1 MRWYKFGEPSGRYVG
16 ETAYHR
22 ITENMITEKTET
34 LTEKYKELPGEFG
47 FLYGP
52 STGGLLESV
61 LFNIHTPG
69 EVIKGIDVNPEV
81 KLRKI
86 IVNGLKPADALLRI
100 ERINAYHSASHSIAF
115 CSAVEDALDKEVS
128 ETTRERRI
136 AMIELERIRSNLE
149 VIKRICEPA
158 GFGVPYN
165 QIAYLKEKISRII
178 GNLFDHRY
186 MFSSNSIGFATLNFK
201 DVSGEL
207 SEIRKDF
214 SDIFDSLLQSKIFLN
229 RLQNNGVIDT
239 ADLIGPAARAAGHNI
254 DARIDSETL
263 PYRDMNFK
271 PAIFDEPDAFG
282 RFYVRSM
289 EVLDSIDLVMSIKLE
304 TQQEKSND
312 PKNSEGE
319 GAARIESPQG
329 DLFYYVKIFDGKIDH
344 IELSSPSIP
353 NINAF
358 KKSMIGNIFTDFH
371 FNWESFGIWISEAA
385 VLFQ

>member
-1 MRWYKFGEPSGRYVG
+1 MQWYKFGEFSGRYVG

-22 ITENMITEKTET
+22 ITENTISDKTES
-34 LTEKYKELPGEFG
+34 LQENYKELPGEFG

-69 EVIKGIDVNPEV
+69 EVIKGIDVDPEV

-86 IVNGLKPADALLRI
+86 TVNGLKPVDALLRI

-115 CSAVEDALDKEVS
+115 CSAVEDALDIEVS
-128 ETTRERRI
+128 DLTKERRI

-149 VIKRICEPA
+149 VIKRMCEPA
-158 GFGVPYN
+158 GFGVPHN
-165 QIAYLKEKISRII
+165 QIAYLQEKLSRII
-178 GNLFDHRY
+178 GNLSGHRY
-186 MFSSNSIGFATLNFK
+186 MFSSNGIGTATFRIN
-201 DVSGEL
+201 DVSDEL
-207 SEIRKDF
+207 LDLRKEF
-214 SDIFDSLLQSKIFLN
+214 SDIFKSLLQSRIFLN

-239 ADLIGPAARAAGHNI
+239 NELIGPAARAAGHRV
-254 DARIDSETL
+254 DARTDSKTL
-263 PYRDMNFK
+263 PYENMGFE
-271 PAIFDEPDAFG
+271 PVIFDEPDAFG

-289 EVLDSIDLVMSIKLE
+289 EILDSIDLVVSIK
-304 TQQEKSND
+304 
-312 PKNSEGE
+312 PKDQKDDVNFPQNSDGE

-329 DLFYYVKIFDGKIDH
+329 DLFYYVKILNNTIDR

-358 KKSMIGNIFTDFH
+358 KRSMIGNIFTDFH